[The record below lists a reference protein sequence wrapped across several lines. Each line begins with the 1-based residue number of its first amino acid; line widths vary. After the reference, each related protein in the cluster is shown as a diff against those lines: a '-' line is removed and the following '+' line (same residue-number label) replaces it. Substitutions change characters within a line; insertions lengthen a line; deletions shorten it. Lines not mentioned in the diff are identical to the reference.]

1 MASPMFP
8 LTKNETNFQ
17 ESRIANQMQMVHLV
31 SGLGYSRLER
41 KRLAPPPGRGQL
53 AAWQFLPNIKRS
65 HMVNYSLKLKKG
77 EAKEPT
83 RTL

>member
-1 MASPMFP
+1 MFP

-41 KRLAPPPGRGQL
+41 KGWHHPLGGVSS
-53 AAWQFLPNIKRS
+53 WQFLPNIKRS

-77 EAKEPT
+77 
-83 RTL
+83 